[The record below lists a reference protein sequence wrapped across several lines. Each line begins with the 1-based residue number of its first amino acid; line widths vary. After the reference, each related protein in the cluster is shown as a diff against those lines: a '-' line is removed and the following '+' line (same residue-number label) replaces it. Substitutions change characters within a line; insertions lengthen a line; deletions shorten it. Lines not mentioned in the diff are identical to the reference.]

1 MTVQL
6 HSVDLFETPQGE
18 AYSWLASYNDGTGQ
32 REFEKV
38 GEIYQR
44 YTFESIQKDKLT
56 KFGIVG
62 FGQELFFD
70 VNTGIFNILGNTV
83 EVRVRDKAT
92 GVKHEFVRQLPAY
105 DDLIMYRQGESLP
118 PTAEFPAGRSFIT
131 GYFYGYKAKLENFFV
146 TFIVSCVAGQGIG
159 LKAKL
164 VPNMDFDGEII
175 LCLNGIE
182 TVLSSDSKFDTKNAN
197 EFEVTLVNTSQNQ

>member
-32 REFEKV
+32 KEFEKV

-105 DDLIMYRQGESLP
+105 DDLIMYRQGKAYHLQQSFQQDVALLQVTSMAIKQNWKTSL
-118 PTAEFPAGRSFIT
+118 
-131 GYFYGYKAKLENFFV
+131 
-146 TFIVSCVAGQGIG
+146 
-159 LKAKL
+159 
-164 VPNMDFDGEII
+164 
-175 LCLNGIE
+175 
-182 TVLSSDSKFDTKNAN
+182 
-197 EFEVTLVNTSQNQ
+197 